1 MQASYRILT
10 LFITSRV
17 FPGDASVKN
26 PPANAGH
33 GRDMGSIP
41 GSGRS
46 PGGEPSNPLQYSCL
60 ENPTDRGAWRAI
72 VHRVTKSQMRL
83 KLLSMH
89 ISLLDL
95 CNIDAIYFT
104 LTYFV
109 SSITHLHYCCYK
121 QLLSLYLS
129 VFLHFP
135 FFFSVPCNQL
145 IFLIWKGFLWFEN
158 FFFSISYST
167 NVLAINF

>member
-1 MQASYRILT
+1 ML
-10 LFITSRV
+10 V
-17 FPGDASVKN
+17 VKN

-33 GRDMGSIP
+33 GKDVGSIP
-41 GSGRS
+41 GLGRS
-46 PGGEPSNPLQYSCL
+46 PGGEPSNPLQHSCL

-129 VFLHFP
+129 IFLHFP
-135 FFFSVPCNQL
+135 FFSSVPCNQL
-145 IFLIWKGFLWFEN
+145 IFLIWKGFLWFEI

-167 NVLAINF
+167 NVLAMNF